1 MLHHGIIQE
10 STGHEFNSPCS
21 LVMKRNGT
29 KRLVIDLRE
38 LNSIIK
44 PKPVQLP
51 KTDEVIDSVTV
62 SIAQSS

>member
-10 STGHEFNSPCS
+10 STGHEFNSPCI

-38 LNSIIK
+38 LDSIIK
-44 PKPVQLP
+44 PKHVQLP
-51 KTDEVIDSVTV
+51 KTDEVLIL
-62 SIAQSS
+62 